1 MSHTFAVGIDLGG
14 TNTDLGLVRNDGEIV
29 ACRNFATS
37 DFSDGTAYVGELC
50 RNISALLSENVCET
64 IDGIGIGAPN
74 GNFFTGSVENASN
87 VSFLNGVPLKGIL
100 EETFGVPVAVSN
112 DANAAAFG
120 EMVYGGAAGLQDFM
134 TITFGTGVGSG
145 IVVNGRL
152 VLGKTGS
159 AGELGHVIL
168 FPEGRRC
175 NCGRRGCLEEYASAR
190 GICKTFRELRNEMPD
205 YCGRLYGI
213 PDSELTSKLIADA
226 AQQGDPLAIA
236 TYGKTG
242 YYIGLA
248 LANFVTF
255 SSPQAIFLMGG
266 PTKAGEVFLNPI
278 LKSFDEHLLSLY
290 RGTVEIKLSQLPSND
305 VAILGAAALVKMPA

>member
-1 MSHTFAVGIDLGG
+1 MDRTFAVGVDIGG
-14 TNTDLGLVRNDGEIV
+14 TNTDLGLVRDDGTIV
-29 ACRNFATS
+29 ARRNFSTC
-37 DFSDGTAYVGELC
+37 DFPAGDLYVGEL
-50 RNISALLSENVCET
+50 RKNIDALVSDNSVKTE
-64 IDGIGIGAPN
+64 GIGIGAPN

-159 AGELGHVIL
+159 AGELGHMVL
-168 FPEGRRC
+168 VPEGRRC
-175 NCGRRGCLEEYASAR
+175 NCGRKGCLEEYASAR
-190 GICKTFRELRNEMPD
+190 GICKTFSELRSESAG

-226 AQQGDPLAIA
+226 AQQGDPLAIE
-236 TYGKTG
+236 TYCKTG
-242 YYIGLA
+242 YYTGLA

-266 PTKAGEVFLNPI
+266 PTKAGDVFLKPI

-290 RGTVEIKLSQLPSND
+290 RGTVEVKLSQLPSND
-305 VAILGAAALVKMPA
+305 VAILGAAALVKMPV

>member
-1 MSHTFAVGIDLGG
+1 MSHTFAVGVDLGG

-74 GNFFTGSVENASN
+74 GNFFTGSVGNAAN
-87 VSFLNGVPLKGIL
+87 VPFLNGIPLKSLL
-100 EETFGVPVAVSN
+100 EEKFGVPVAVSN

-134 TITFGTGVGSG
+134 TVTFGTGVGSG

-152 VLGKTGS
+152 VLGKTGA
-159 AGELGHVIL
+159 AGELGHAIL
-168 FPEGRRC
+168 VPEGRQC
-175 NCGRRGCLEEYASAR
+175 NCGRKGCLEEYASAR
-190 GICKTFRELRNEMPD
+190 GICKTFSELRREMPD
-205 YCGRLYGI
+205 YCGRLYGF
-213 PDSELTSKLIADA
+213 PDGELTSKLIADA

>member
-1 MSHTFAVGIDLGG
+1 MSHTFAVGVDLGG

-74 GNFFTGSVENASN
+74 GNFFTGSVGNAAN
-87 VSFLNGVPLKGIL
+87 VPFLNGIPLKSLL
-100 EETFGVPVAVSN
+100 EEKFGVPVAVSN

-134 TITFGTGVGSG
+134 TVTFGTGVGSG

-152 VLGKTGS
+152 VLGKTGA
-159 AGELGHVIL
+159 AGELGHAIL
-168 FPEGRRC
+168 VPEGRQC
-175 NCGRRGCLEEYASAR
+175 NCGRKGCLEEYASAR
-190 GICKTFRELRNEMPD
+190 GICKTFSELRREMPD
-205 YCGRLYGI
+205 YCGRLYGF
-213 PDSELTSKLIADA
+213 PDGELTSKLIADA

-290 RGTVEIKLSQLPSND
+290 RGTVEVKLSQLPSND
-305 VAILGAAALVKMPA
+305 VAILGAAALVKMPV